1 MYTPRTRPV
10 SHSLPKPGLAALT
23 PEELA
28 AAQAAEAA
36 APSEPK
42 GTPEK
47 PKK

>member
-1 MYTPRTRPV
+1 MYTPRTRPT

-28 AAQAAEAA
+28 AAQAAEAPA
-36 APSEPK
+36 QSDPK
-42 GTPEK
+42 GNPEK